1 MRLSNIIHL
10 FLQCLLLSGT
20 IAVPLHLLETS
31 GPPLFELFLEENG
44 EFVPLNRSDPLHMPP
59 EPSYKGLPMKT
70 QWNEYNEVQHV
81 VQIELLDIHTY
92 RKHFLAG
99 PSWQDLEL
107 SDEDVEDIRQSH
119 FNESYDPEPYAEAKM
134 KKLMKRDP
142 YYITPVPCTDG
153 TVRFR
158 STGIIHNTQ
167 PLSIGAVHLACQQIC
182 YPVKGSYS
190 ATVQHQSTIGWSVS
204 SKDFP
209 YAQTAVKNYFGEFA
223 QHAIGFIKELGLG
236 VSGSE
241 ADSVSYSHSYTADC
255 LVPNSACFLIER
267 PNVIVRKGDSEHR
280 GYTTQGSRCSKYD
293 FKTTG
298 WEAHSL
304 YGKDDAKG
312 VIPPKAYVCPKD
324 AIRAYKGSEASAV

>member
-153 TVRFR
+153 TEPYIWRANRFAILLKVHIQR
-158 STGIIHNTQ
+158 
-167 PLSIGAVHLACQQIC
+167 LCSINLL
-182 YPVKGSYS
+182 
-190 ATVQHQSTIGWSVS
+190 
-204 SKDFP
+204 
-209 YAQTAVKNYFGEFA
+209 
-223 QHAIGFIKELGLG
+223 LGG
-236 VSGSE
+236 Q
-241 ADSVSYSHSYTADC
+241 YRQRIFHTRK
-255 LVPNSACFLIER
+255 R
-267 PNVIVRKGDSEHR
+267 P
-280 GYTTQGSRCSKYD
+280 
-293 FKTTG
+293 
-298 WEAHSL
+298 
-304 YGKDDAKG
+304 
-312 VIPPKAYVCPKD
+312 
-324 AIRAYKGSEASAV
+324 